1 MNEATVQEAAHN
13 DVRDL
18 GNSRVEETVGGG
30 VNKVK
35 HDKRKSCGHGSKSGR
50 GHPTD
55 G

>member
-1 MNEATVQEAAHN
+1 MNETTAQEAAHN

-18 GNSRVEETVGGG
+18 GNSRVEETVGRG
-30 VNKVK
+30 VNEVQ
-35 HDKRKSCGHGSKSGR
+35 HDKRKSRSRGSKSSG